1 MTQSSA
7 IPWTQPRISRQFV
20 ALRVY
25 SVAFRD
31 QDPRPRVHIR
41 GIIGLGTTAGVLLSW
56 VAMHAATEFAT
67 ATAPH
72 ATRLFRL
79 GLRLTR
85 EPSDAAD
92 LVQEALCKAWASW
105 ARFDRNGNV
114 GAYLSRILMNAFI
127 SRHRHMRVVHAV
139 EARPDL
145 VGHLFSGERHAEAE
159 AADGLPAHSLSDE
172 CLAALA
178 ELPEHYRRVVEMVDV
193 GGMPYRDAANALGVP
208 LGTVMSRLHRARRI
222 LRAQL
227 GGYARAYGYGQ
238 GVPDAA

>member
-1 MTQSSA
+1 MYSA
-7 IPWTQPRISRQFV
+7 G
-20 ALRVY
+20 
-25 SVAFRD
+25 FRD
-31 QDPRPRVHIR
+31 RILPHTADSPE
-41 GIIGLGTTAGVLLSW
+41 IIGFRPAAGVLLFW
-56 VAMHAATEFAT
+56 AGMHAATEFAT

-92 LVQEALCKAWASW
+92 LVQEALCKAWTSW
-105 ARFDRNGNV
+105 ERFDRNGNV

-145 VGHLFSGERHAEAE
+145 VGHLFSGERLAEAE
-159 AADGLPAHSLSDE
+159 AADGLPAHGLSDE
-172 CLAALA
+172 CLAALE
-178 ELPEHYRRVVEMVDV
+178 ELPEHYRRVVELVDV
-193 GGMPYRDAANALGVP
+193 GGMPYRDAASALGVP